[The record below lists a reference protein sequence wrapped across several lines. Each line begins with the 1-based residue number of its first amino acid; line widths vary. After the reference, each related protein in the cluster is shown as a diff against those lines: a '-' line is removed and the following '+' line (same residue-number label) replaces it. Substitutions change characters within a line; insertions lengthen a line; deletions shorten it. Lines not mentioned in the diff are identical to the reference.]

1 MFAILILFLL
11 STNLTE
17 ADKTDKV
24 SKALE
29 NAGASAISKAAGIPI
44 TEAIALVKTSK
55 TEMITGTISGQGLK
69 EYVEVHPFQ
78 FKGLYFPEDIRET
91 VLAYVRNIP
100 TIAEGNKE
108 LLQKAL
114 SADLAEAD
122 YVLGSSI
129 VGSFSFV
136 YISYE
141 CANPEC
147 SLIQLLILG
156 ASGRMK
162 NFPDVDIY
170 QVTKSSAL
178 KSSTSVQF
186 RTRERG
192 ISMQDIADMWTLM
205 TRPLLDS
212 SKLIAAGNA
221 ETAYRYMP
229 PAGNLNR
236 ILAGRTP

>member
-1 MFAILILFLL
+1 MK
-11 STNLTE
+11 E
-17 ADKTDKV
+17 Y
-24 SKALE
+24 
-29 NAGASAISKAAGIPI
+29 
-44 TEAIALVKTSK
+44 VKF
-55 TEMITGTISGQGLK
+55 TIGLK

-147 SLIQLLILG
+147 TLIQLLILG

-178 KSSTSVQF
+178 KSSTSVC
-186 RTRERG
+186 
-192 ISMQDIADMWTLM
+192 
-205 TRPLLDS
+205 
-212 SKLIAAGNA
+212 
-221 ETAYRYMP
+221 RYH
-229 PAGNLNR
+229 
-236 ILAGRTP
+236 